1 MLVGMMRS
9 RSNVLLA
16 MLAAVGCDASD
27 DDDEAADDDTM
38 TEVGCEAETRADTY
52 ALGLERSGA
61 TVRVQFVDALPAPP
75 DRGDNT
81 WVVRVLDL
89 ATGQPVDDALLDVEA
104 YMPDHNHGSSIATL
118 VTPTG
123 EPGEL
128 QLDPVNLF
136 MPALWEVRLNF
147 VRADEMRDQVVFRF
161 CVDP

>member
-1 MLVGMMRS
+1 MSR
-9 RSNVLLA
+9 RSNAVLA
-16 MLAAVGCDASD
+16 VVAAFGCDAPEQD
-27 DDDEAADDDTM
+27 AGDEDEM
-38 TEVGCEAETRADTY
+38 MEVGCAAETRADDY
-52 ALGLERSGA
+52 ALGLEKSGA
-61 TVRVQFVDALPAPP
+61 TVRVQFVDAVPAPP

-89 ATGQPVDDALLDVEA
+89 ASGQPVDDALLDVEP
-104 YMPDHNHGSSIATL
+104 YMPDHNHGSSIATG

-147 VRADEMRDQVVFRF
+147 VRADETPDQVVFRF

>member
-1 MLVGMMRS
+1 MLGGMMSGRA
-9 RSNVLLA
+9 NALLA
-16 MLAAVGCDASD
+16 LLAAFGCDASD
-27 DDDEAADDDTM
+27 EEAADDDAM
-38 TEVGCEAETRADTY
+38 TEVGCAAETRADTY
-52 ALGLERSGA
+52 ALGLEKSGS

-89 ATGQPVDDALLDVEA
+89 ASGQPADDVLLDVEP
-104 YMPDHNHGSSIATL
+104 YMPDHNHGSSIATE

-128 QLDPVNLF
+128 QLEPVNLF

-147 VRADEMRDQVVFRF
+147 VRADDTRDQVVFRF